1 VLKTEH
7 RLSTLKNRLMI
18 NERRNVYDVEAKI
31 ENREKSIGQL
41 KIYNVIK
48 PDKRIISS
56 TEWLKK
62 EKRSFKK

>member
-1 VLKTEH
+1 MLKTEH